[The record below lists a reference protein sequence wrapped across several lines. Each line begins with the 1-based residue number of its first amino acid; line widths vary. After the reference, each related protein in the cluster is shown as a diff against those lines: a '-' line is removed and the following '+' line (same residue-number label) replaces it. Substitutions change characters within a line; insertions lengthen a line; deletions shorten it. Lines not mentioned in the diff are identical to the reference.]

1 MVGLRAVDK
10 ADAML
15 SFQALYKIREPFTIL
30 TLYLGDVKSQT
41 FGVMTSTVWG
51 HVTSEIT

>member
-1 MVGLRAVDK
+1 MGGPLT
-10 ADAML
+10 
-15 SFQALYKIREPFTIL
+15 P

-51 HVTSEIT
+51 HVTS